1 VISRRHFLK
10 RAGELATAMPLLS
23 VAACNFGEGP
33 PGPLT
38 FSGATMGTTYHL
50 SIADRSLRI
59 ERSVLQAGIDRT
71 LEAVNEAMSTY
82 RGHSELSRFNASTST
97 AWTPVS
103 RDTLRVLD
111 EALRVSRLSGGA
123 FDPTVGPLV
132 NHWGF
137 GPARG
142 GLPEQPERDVGQ
154 LTERVG
160 YRHVHLRHFPPA
172 MRKDRGGVQVDL
184 SGIAKG
190 FALDK
195 VGAYLR
201 DAGLHN
207 FLFEIGGE
215 ILAAGHNGKREP
227 WRVGIEKPVAGEIA
241 IQRVIGLEDAAIATS
256 GDYRIFA
263 EKAGERYSHLMD
275 PHTGRPVTHRL
286 ASVSVLDPS
295 AMRADALST
304 ALMVLGPHAGP
315 PLAKQEQLA
324 ALFIVRTRKGFREI
338 ASPALAR
345 HLMDKSAVREEPV

>member
-1 VISRRHFLK
+1 
-10 RAGELATAMPLLS
+10 MPLLS
-23 VAACNFGEGP
+23 VAACNFEDGS
-33 PGPLT
+33 PGSLS

-50 SIADRSLRI
+50 SIAERSLRI
-59 ERSVLQAGIDRT
+59 ERSVLQAGVDGILDGI
-71 LEAVNEAMSTY
+71 NEAMSTY
-82 RGHSELSRFNASTST
+82 RSHSELSQFNASDLT

-103 RDTLRVLD
+103 RDTLTVLE

-142 GLPEQPERDVGQ
+142 GLPEQPESDVGQ

-160 YRHVHLRHFPPA
+160 YRLVHLRHFPAA
-172 MRKDRGGVQVDL
+172 MRKDRGCVQVDL

-190 FALDK
+190 FALDR

-201 DAGLHN
+201 KAGLRN

-215 ILAAGHNGKREP
+215 ILAAGHNARGEP
-227 WRVGIEKPVAGEIA
+227 WQVGIEKPVAGEIA
-241 IQRVIGLEDAAIATS
+241 IQRVIGIEDAAIATS

-275 PHTGRPVTHRL
+275 PRTGRPVTHRL
-286 ASVSVLDPS
+286 ASVSVIDPS
-295 AMRADALST
+295 TMRADALST
-304 ALMVLGPHAGP
+304 ALMVLGPQAGP
-315 PLAKQEQLA
+315 LLAKQGELA
-324 ALFIVRTRKGFREI
+324 ALFIVRTRTGFREI
-338 ASPALAR
+338 ASPAFAR
-345 HLMDKSAVREEPV
+345 HLTDESAVWEEPV

>member
-1 VISRRHFLK
+1 
-10 RAGELATAMPLLS
+10 MPLLS
-23 VAACNFGEGP
+23 VAACNFEDGP

-38 FSGATMGTTYHL
+38 FSGATMGTAYHL
-50 SIADRSLRI
+50 SVADRSLRI
-59 ERSVLQAGIDRT
+59 EQSALRAGVDRA

-82 RGHSELSRFNASTST
+82 RSHSVLSRFNAGKST

-103 RDTLRVLD
+103 RDTLMVLD

-142 GLPEQPERDVGQ
+142 GLPELPENDVGQ
-154 LTERVG
+154 LTECVG

-184 SGIAKG
+184 CGIAKG

-201 DAGLHN
+201 DAGLRN

-215 ILAAGHNGKREP
+215 ILAAGHNGRGES
-227 WRVGIEKPVAGEIA
+227 WRVGIEKPVAGEIG

-263 EKAGERYSHLMD
+263 ERTGERYSHLMD
-275 PHTGRPVTHRL
+275 PRTGRPVTHRL
-286 ASVSVLDPS
+286 ASVSVIDPS
-295 AMRADALST
+295 TMRADALST
-304 ALMVLGPHAGP
+304 ALMVLGQLAGP
-315 PLAKQEQLA
+315 LLAKQEEVA
-324 ALFIVRTRKGFREI
+324 ALFMVRTSTGFREI
-338 ASPALAR
+338 ASPAFAR
-345 HLMDKSAVREEPV
+345 YLTDERPVREEPA

>member
-10 RAGELATAMPLLS
+10 RAGELAKAMPLLS
-23 VAACNFGEGP
+23 VAACNFEDGP

-38 FSGATMGTTYHL
+38 FSGATMGTAYHL
-50 SIADRSLRI
+50 SVADHSLRI
-59 ERSVLQAGIDRT
+59 DRSALRAGVDRA

-103 RDTLRVLD
+103 RGTLRVLD

-123 FDPTVGPLV
+123 FDPTVGLLV

-172 MRKDRGGVQVDL
+172 MRKGRGRMQVDL
-184 SGIAKG
+184 CGIAKG

-201 DAGLHN
+201 DAGLRN

-215 ILAAGHNGKREP
+215 ILAAGRNGKGEP

-275 PHTGRPVTHRL
+275 PRTGRPVTHRL
-286 ASVSVLDPS
+286 ASVSVIDPS
-295 AMRADALST
+295 TMRADALST
-304 ALMVLGPHAGP
+304 ALMVLGPQAGP
-315 PLAKQEQLA
+315 LLAKQEELA
-324 ALFIVRTRKGFREI
+324 ALFMVRTRTGFREI
-338 ASPALAR
+338 ASPALVR
-345 HLMDKSAVREEPV
+345 HLTDGSAVREEPL